1 MGNRCRLV
9 AGFVMGLAVAGW
21 AGGAAPP
28 KSAVASN
35 QCENQAPRA
44 LVGVAPDHHS
54 PVSKVQNV
62 TPQTVT
68 FEGKILRLCS
78 KHYHCT
84 IETFQ
89 GCVGQSVSPEPGPEH
104 CHLPSPG
111 SWIEV
116 HRAYAVDPP
125 CEGSVKNC
133 CTTAPVV
140 VLGYHA
146 KVASGPS
153 STPLPLFREGEYD
166 EFSGSATGPGS
177 EEGDG
182 RCKAAAFW
190 SFSRGCHF
198 EVHANQVAAE
208 GEGARPLQFE
218 VSHDLTWVRPV
229 HK

>member
-1 MGNRCRLV
+1 MVNRCRVV
-9 AGFVMGLAVAGW
+9 AGFVLGLALAGW

-28 KSAVASN
+28 KSAAASN

-44 LVGVAPDHHS
+44 LAGVAPDGHS
-54 PVSKVQNV
+54 PVSKVKNV
-62 TPQTVT
+62 TPDSLTY
-68 FEGKILRLCS
+68 EGHGLRLCS
-78 KHYHCT
+78 VHYHCT

-104 CHLPSPG
+104 CPRPSAD

-116 HRAYAVDPP
+116 HRAYSLNPTCV
-125 CEGSVKNC
+125 GTVKDC
-133 CTTAPVV
+133 CTTGPFV

-146 KVASGPS
+146 KIVSGTSPA
-153 STPLPLFREGEYD
+153 PLPLFRESDFD
-166 EFSGSATGPGS
+166 EFSGSTTGPGS
-177 EEGDG
+177 AEGGD
-182 RCKAAAFW
+182 RCKPAAFW

-198 EVHANQVAAE
+198 QVHANQLAPE

-229 HK
+229 H

>member
-1 MGNRCRLV
+1 MGHRCRVV
-9 AGFVMGLAVAGW
+9 AGFVVGLALAGW

-44 LVGVAPDHHS
+44 LVGVAPDRHS

-62 TPQTVT
+62 TPDSVT
-68 FEGKILRLCS
+68 YDGKSLHICS
-78 KHYHCT
+78 VHYHCT

-104 CHLPSPG
+104 CPLPSAG

-116 HRAYAVDPP
+116 HRAYAVNPT
-125 CEGSVKNC
+125 CVGTVKDC
-133 CTTAPVV
+133 CKIGPFV

-146 KVASGPS
+146 KVASGT
-153 STPLPLFREGEYD
+153 STGLLPLPREGDYD
-166 EFSGSATGPGS
+166 EFSGSTTGPGN
-177 EEGDG
+177 EEGGD
-182 RCKAAAFW
+182 RCKPAAFW
-190 SFSRGCHF
+190 SFTRGCHF
-198 EVHANQVAAE
+198 EVHPNQVAPE

-229 HK
+229 H